1 MAPLWRHHWVK
12 LEIPLLAYLP
22 FIGFFE
28 GANYGQ
34 NPGYPP
40 CSHPRD
46 SRIKF
51 QMGGGGGGGGGVFG
65 GVAHKGGFV

>member
-40 CSHPRD
+40 APTPGT
-46 SRIKF
+46 
-51 QMGGGGGGGGGVFG
+51 QE
-65 GVAHKGGFV
+65 